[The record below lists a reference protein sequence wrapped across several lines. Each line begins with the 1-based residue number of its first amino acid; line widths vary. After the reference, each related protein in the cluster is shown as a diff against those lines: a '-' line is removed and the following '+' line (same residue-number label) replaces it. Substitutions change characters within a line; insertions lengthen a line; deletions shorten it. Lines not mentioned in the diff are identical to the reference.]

1 MASKSPQNPASAPKS
16 PSTARGLGRGLS
28 SLLGDA
34 GVAAATG
41 TAAPAGSGA
50 SQAAISGSGE
60 APQSQLSGLSEIPVE
75 WINVGPWQPRR
86 QFDREQLEE
95 LASSIREKG
104 IVQPVLL
111 RPTPDQPGRFQLV
124 AGERRWRAAQIARL
138 HEIPAVVRELT
149 EAECYEIALI
159 ENIQRQD
166 LSVIDEAQGYAKLL
180 EINSYTQDQL
190 AKIIGKSRS
199 HIANLLRL
207 LGLPV
212 TVQGLLRDGHLT
224 MGQARPL
231 VGHPQAEILAQKIVA
246 KGLSARQAE
255 ALTKTVISGA
265 APTAKMPAQAEKS
278 ADIKALEQRAAR
290 ELGLAMSIDW
300 NMQAETG
307 KLQIECQSL
316 EQMTDIL
323 EKLGL
328 SH

>member
-1 MASKSPQNPASAPKS
+1 MASKSPQKPASASKAASSRSPSPKS

-28 SLLGDA
+28 TLLGDS
-34 GVAAATG
+34 GIAATAG
-41 TAAPAGSGA
+41 QTASPDSREF
-50 SQAAISGSGE
+50 QY
-60 APQSQLSGLSEIPVE
+60 IPVE

-86 QFDREQLEE
+86 QFDRAQLDE
-95 LASSIREKG
+95 LACSIREKG

-111 RPTPDQPGRFQLV
+111 RPAPDQPGRFQLV

-149 EAECYEIALI
+149 DAECYEIALI

-212 TVQGLLRDGHLT
+212 TVQGLRRAGHLT

-255 ALTKTVISGA
+255 ALIKTVISGT

-316 EQMTDIL
+316 EQMSDIL

>member
-1 MASKSPQNPASAPKS
+1 MASKSPQKPASAPKSPSGKSSSLKS

-28 SLLGDA
+28 TLLGDS
-34 GVAAATG
+34 GIAAT
-41 TAAPAGSGA
+41 AV
-50 SQAAISGSGE
+50 QY
-60 APQSQLSGLSEIPVE
+60 IPVE
-75 WINVGPWQPRR
+75 WINVGAWQPRR

-212 TVQGLLRDGHLT
+212 TVQSLLRDGHLT

-231 VGHPQAEILAQKIVA
+231 VGHLQAEILAQKIVA

>member
-1 MASKSPQNPASAPKS
+1 MASKNPQKPTSAPKL
-16 PSTARGLGRGLS
+16 PSQKSSSMARGLGRGLS
-28 SLLGDA
+28 TLLGDSGINATA
-34 GVAAATG
+34 GQAAA
-41 TAAPAGSGA
+41 PESREF
-50 SQAAISGSGE
+50 QY
-60 APQSQLSGLSEIPVE
+60 IPVE

-86 QFDREQLEE
+86 QFAREQLDE

-111 RPTPDQPGRFQLV
+111 RPTPDQPGRFQLI

-138 HEIPAVVRELT
+138 HQIPAVVRELT
-149 EAECYEIALI
+149 DSECYEIALI

-166 LSVIDEAQGYAKLL
+166 LSIIDEAQGYAKLL
-180 EINSYTQDQL
+180 ELNSYTQDQL

-212 TVQGLLRDGHLT
+212 AVQDLLCDGHLT

-231 VGHPQAEILAQKIVA
+231 VGHPQAEMLAQKIIA

-255 ALTKTVISGA
+255 ALTKTIISGA
-265 APTAKMPAQAEKS
+265 APTAKTPAHADKS
-278 ADIKALEQRAAR
+278 VDIRSLEQRVAR
-290 ELGLAMSIDW
+290 ELGLAMLIDW

-307 KLQIECQSL
+307 RLQIECQSL

-328 SH
+328 SY

>member
-1 MASKSPQNPASAPKS
+1 MASKSPQKPESSSKPSSGKS
-16 PSTARGLGRGLS
+16 SSTARGLGRGLS
-28 SLLGDA
+28 SLLGDS
-34 GVAAATG
+34 GIAATAG
-41 TAAPAGSGA
+41 QAAPPDSREF
-50 SQAAISGSGE
+50 QY
-60 APQSQLSGLSEIPVE
+60 IPVE
-75 WINVGPWQPRR
+75 WINVGVWQPRR

-149 EAECYEIALI
+149 DAECYEIALI

-255 ALTKTVISGA
+255 ALTKIVISGSA
-265 APTAKMPAQAEKS
+265 SIAKMPATAEKS
-278 ADIKALEQRAAR
+278 ADIKVLEQRAAR

-300 NMQAETG
+300 NMQAERG

>member
-1 MASKSPQNPASAPKS
+1 M
-16 PSTARGLGRGLS
+16 
-28 SLLGDA
+28 
-34 GVAAATG
+34 
-41 TAAPAGSGA
+41 
-50 SQAAISGSGE
+50 
-60 APQSQLSGLSEIPVE
+60 
-75 WINVGPWQPRR
+75 
-86 QFDREQLEE
+86 
-95 LASSIREKG
+95 
-104 IVQPVLL
+104 
-111 RPTPDQPGRFQLV
+111 
-124 AGERRWRAAQIARL
+124 
-138 HEIPAVVRELT
+138 RELT
-149 EAECYEIALI
+149 DAECYEIALI

-180 EINSYTQDQL
+180 EINSYTQDQV

-207 LGLPV
+207 LGLPL

-255 ALTKTVISGA
+255 ALTKTVISGS
-265 APTAKMPAQAEKS
+265 APTAKMPATAEKS

>member
-1 MASKSPQNPASAPKS
+1 MASKSPQKPASAPKS
-16 PSTARGLGRGLS
+16 LSGKSPSAARGLGRGLS
-28 SLLGDA
+28 TLLGDS
-34 GVAAATG
+34 GIAAT
-41 TAAPAGSGA
+41 AGQVALPDSREF
-50 SQAAISGSGE
+50 QY
-60 APQSQLSGLSEIPVE
+60 IPVE
-75 WINVGPWQPRR
+75 WINVGAWQPRR

-138 HEIPAVVRELT
+138 HEIPAVVRELND
-149 EAECYEIALI
+149 AECYEIALI

>member
-1 MASKSPQNPASAPKS
+1 MASKTPQKHTSASKSPSPKS
-16 PSTARGLGRGLS
+16 PSMARGLGRGLS
-28 SLLGDA
+28 TLLGDSGIAATA
-34 GVAAATG
+34 GPAAA
-41 TAAPAGSGA
+41 PDSREF
-50 SQAAISGSGE
+50 QH
-60 APQSQLSGLSEIPVE
+60 IPVE
-75 WINVGPWQPRR
+75 WINVGPWQPRH
-86 QFDREQLEE
+86 QFDRDQLDE

-111 RPTPDQPGRFQLV
+111 RPTPDQPGRFQLI

-138 HEIPAVVRELT
+138 HEIPAIVRELT
-149 EAECYEIALI
+149 ASECYEIALI

-180 EINSYTQDQL
+180 EINNYTQDQL

-231 VGHPQAEILAQKIVA
+231 VGHPQAELLAQKIVA

-255 ALTKTVISGA
+255 ALTKTVFSGA
-265 APTAKMPAQAEKS
+265 APTAKTPAQATKS
-278 ADIKALEQRAAR
+278 ADIKSLEQKAAR

-307 KLQIECQSL
+307 RLQIECQSL

-328 SH
+328 SL

>member
-1 MASKSPQNPASAPKS
+1 MASKSPQKPASAPKPS
-16 PSTARGLGRGLS
+16 SGKSSSTARGLGRGLS
-28 SLLGDA
+28 SLLGDS
-34 GVAAATG
+34 GIAATAG
-41 TAAPAGSGA
+41 QAAPPDSREF
-50 SQAAISGSGE
+50 QY
-60 APQSQLSGLSEIPVE
+60 IPVE
-75 WINVGPWQPRR
+75 WINVGVWQPRR

-149 EAECYEIALI
+149 DAECYEIALI

-255 ALTKTVISGA
+255 ALTKTFTNSS
-265 APTAKMPAQAEKS
+265 APTAKMPATAEKS
-278 ADIKALEQRAAR
+278 ADIKVLEQRAAR

>member
-1 MASKSPQNPASAPKS
+1 
-16 PSTARGLGRGLS
+16 
-28 SLLGDA
+28 LLGDS
-34 GVAAATG
+34 GIAATAG
-41 TAAPAGSGA
+41 QAAPPDSREF
-50 SQAAISGSGE
+50 QY
-60 APQSQLSGLSEIPVE
+60 IPVE
-75 WINVGPWQPRR
+75 WINVGVWQPRR

-149 EAECYEIALI
+149 DAECYEIALI

-180 EINSYTQDQL
+180 EINSYTQDQV

-207 LGLPV
+207 LGLPL

-255 ALTKTVISGA
+255 ALTKTVISGS
-265 APTAKMPAQAEKS
+265 APTAKMPATAEKS

>member
-1 MASKSPQNPASAPKS
+1 MASKSPQKSASASKPSSGKS
-16 PSTARGLGRGLS
+16 SSTARGLGRGLS
-28 SLLGDA
+28 TLLGDS
-34 GVAAATG
+34 GIAATAG
-41 TAAPAGSGA
+41 QAAPPDSREF
-50 SQAAISGSGE
+50 QY
-60 APQSQLSGLSEIPVE
+60 IPVE
-75 WINVGPWQPRR
+75 WINVGVWQPRR

-149 EAECYEIALI
+149 DAECYEIALI

-255 ALTKTVISGA
+255 ALTKTVISGS
-265 APTAKMPAQAEKS
+265 APTAKMPATAEKS

>member
-1 MASKSPQNPASAPKS
+1 MASKSPQKPTSAPKS

-28 SLLGDA
+28 TLLGDS
-34 GVAAATG
+34 GIAAT
-41 TAAPAGSGA
+41 AG
-50 SQAAISGSGE
+50 QAVPSDSRE
-60 APQSQLSGLSEIPVE
+60 FQYIPVE

-86 QFDREQLEE
+86 RFDREQLDE

-111 RPTPDQPGRFQLV
+111 RPTPDQLGRFQLV

-138 HEIPAVVRELT
+138 HEIPAVVRGLT
-149 EAECYEIALI
+149 DLECYEIALI

-212 TVQGLLRDGHLT
+212 MVQGLLRDGHLT

-231 VGHPQAEILAQKIVA
+231 VGHTQAEILAQKIVA

-255 ALTKTVISGA
+255 ALTKTIISAA
-265 APTAKMPAQAEKS
+265 APTAKKPVLAEKS
-278 ADIKALEQRAAR
+278 ADIKLLEQRAAR

-300 NMQAETG
+300 NMQAEAG
-307 KLQIECQSL
+307 RLQIECQSL
-316 EQMTDIL
+316 EQMTNIL

>member
-1 MASKSPQNPASAPKS
+1 M
-16 PSTARGLGRGLS
+16 
-28 SLLGDA
+28 
-34 GVAAATG
+34 
-41 TAAPAGSGA
+41 
-50 SQAAISGSGE
+50 
-60 APQSQLSGLSEIPVE
+60 
-75 WINVGPWQPRR
+75 
-86 QFDREQLEE
+86 
-95 LASSIREKG
+95 
-104 IVQPVLL
+104 
-111 RPTPDQPGRFQLV
+111 
-124 AGERRWRAAQIARL
+124 
-138 HEIPAVVRELT
+138 RELT
-149 EAECYEIALI
+149 DAECYEIALI

-166 LSVIDEAQGYAKLL
+166 LSVIDEAQGFAKLL

-300 NMQAETG
+300 NMQTETG

-316 EQMTDIL
+316 EQITDIL

-328 SH
+328 SLSLIHI

>member
-1 MASKSPQNPASAPKS
+1 MASKSPQKPASAPKP

-28 SLLGDA
+28 TLLGDS
-34 GVAAATG
+34 GIAAT
-41 TAAPAGSGA
+41 AG
-50 SQAAISGSGE
+50 QAALPDSREFQYIS
-60 APQSQLSGLSEIPVE
+60 VE
-75 WINVGPWQPRR
+75 WINVGAWQPRR

-149 EAECYEIALI
+149 DAECYEIALI

-180 EINSYTQDQL
+180 DINGYTQDQL

-255 ALTKTVISGA
+255 ALTKTVFSGSA
-265 APTAKMPAQAEKS
+265 ATAKMSAQAEKS

>member
-1 MASKSPQNPASAPKS
+1 MTSKFPQNPASASEVASSKSPSPKS

-28 SLLGDA
+28 TLLGNS
-34 GVAAATG
+34 GVAATAG
-41 TAAPAGSGA
+41 QAAPADSREF
-50 SQAAISGSGE
+50 QY
-60 APQSQLSGLSEIPVE
+60 IPVE
-75 WINVGPWQPRR
+75 RINVGPWQPRR
-86 QFDREQLEE
+86 QFDRAQLDE

-111 RPTPDQPGRFQLV
+111 RLTPNLPGRFQLV

-149 EAECYEIALI
+149 DAECYEIALI

-190 AKIIGKSRS
+190 AKMIGKSRS

-212 TVQGLLRDGHLT
+212 TVQSLLRDGHLT

-231 VGHPQAEILAQKIVA
+231 VGHPKAEILAQKIVA

-255 ALTKTVISGA
+255 ALTKTAISGA
-265 APTAKMPAQAEKS
+265 APTAKMLATPEKS
-278 ADIKALEQRAAR
+278 ADIRSLEQRAAR

-307 KLQIECQSL
+307 QLQIECQSL

>member
-1 MASKSPQNPASAPKS
+1 MASKPPQKPASATKS
-16 PSTARGLGRGLS
+16 SSTARGLGRGLS
-28 SLLGDA
+28 TLLGDS
-34 GVAAATG
+34 GIAATAG
-41 TAAPAGSGA
+41 QAAPSH
-50 SQAAISGSGE
+50 SREFQY
-60 APQSQLSGLSEIPVE
+60 IPVE

-86 QFDREQLEE
+86 LFDRAQLEE

-111 RPTPDQPGRFQLV
+111 RPTPDQAGRFQLV

-149 EAECYEIALI
+149 DAECYEIALI

-190 AKIIGKSRS
+190 ANVIGKSRS

-212 TVQGLLRDGHLT
+212 TVQDLLRDGHLT

-231 VGHPQAEILAQKIVA
+231 VGHPQSEMLAQKIVSR
-246 KGLSARQAE
+246 GMSARQVE
-255 ALTKTVISGA
+255 ALTKTVINDTT
-265 APTAKMPAQAEKS
+265 PTAKMPVKVKKS
-278 ADIKALEQRAAR
+278 ANIKSLEQRAAR

-307 KLQIECQSL
+307 RLQIECKSL
-316 EQMTDIL
+316 EQMTDLL

>member
-1 MASKSPQNPASAPKS
+1 MTSKFPQNPASASEVASSKSPSPKS

-28 SLLGDA
+28 TLLGNS
-34 GVAAATG
+34 GVAATAG
-41 TAAPAGSGA
+41 QAAPADSREF
-50 SQAAISGSGE
+50 QY
-60 APQSQLSGLSEIPVE
+60 IPVE
-75 WINVGPWQPRR
+75 RINVGPWQPRR
-86 QFDREQLEE
+86 QFDRAQLDE

-111 RPTPDQPGRFQLV
+111 RLTPNLPGRFQLV

-149 EAECYEIALI
+149 DAECYEIALI

-180 EINSYTQDQL
+180 EINSYTQDRL

-231 VGHPQAEILAQKIVA
+231 VGHPKAEILAQKIVA

-255 ALTKTVISGA
+255 ALTKTAISGA
-265 APTAKMPAQAEKS
+265 APTAKMLATPEKS
-278 ADIKALEQRAAR
+278 ADIRSLEQRAAR

-307 KLQIECQSL
+307 QLQIECQSL

>member
-1 MASKSPQNPASAPKS
+1 MASKIPQQPTSAPKLSS
-16 PSTARGLGRGLS
+16 PKSPPMARGLGRGLS
-28 SLLGDA
+28 TLLGDSGIAATA
-34 GVAAATG
+34 GQAAA
-41 TAAPAGSGA
+41 PDSREF
-50 SQAAISGSGE
+50 QY
-60 APQSQLSGLSEIPVE
+60 IPVE

-86 QFDREQLEE
+86 QFVREQLDE

-111 RPTPDQPGRFQLV
+111 RPTPDQPGRFQLI

-138 HEIPAVVRELT
+138 HEIPACVRELT
-149 EAECYEIALI
+149 DSECYEIALI

-166 LSVIDEAQGYAKLL
+166 LSVMEEAQGYAKLL

-265 APTAKMPAQAEKS
+265 TPTAKTPAQAEKS
-278 ADIKALEQRAAR
+278 ADIRSLEQRAAR

-300 NMQAETG
+300 NIQAETG
-307 KLQIECQSL
+307 RLQIECQSL
-316 EQMTDIL
+316 EQMTNIL

>member
-1 MASKSPQNPASAPKS
+1 MASKSPQKLASASKS
-16 PSTARGLGRGLS
+16 SSTARGLGRGLS
-28 SLLGDA
+28 TLLGDS
-34 GVAAATG
+34 GIAATAG
-41 TAAPAGSGA
+41 QAAPPDSR
-50 SQAAISGSGE
+50 E
-60 APQSQLSGLSEIPVE
+60 FHYIPVE
-75 WINVGPWQPRR
+75 WINVGAWQPRR

>member
-1 MASKSPQNPASAPKS
+1 MASKSPQKLASAPKPS
-16 PSTARGLGRGLS
+16 SGKSSSTARGLGRGLS
-28 SLLGDA
+28 TLLGDS
-34 GVAAATG
+34 GIAATAG
-41 TAAPAGSGA
+41 QTALPDSREF
-50 SQAAISGSGE
+50 QYIS
-60 APQSQLSGLSEIPVE
+60 VE
-75 WINVGPWQPRR
+75 WINVGAWQPRR

-95 LASSIREKG
+95 LASSISEKG

-149 EAECYEIALI
+149 DAECYEIALI

-212 TVQGLLRDGHLT
+212 TVQSLLRDGHLT

-231 VGHPQAEILAQKIVA
+231 VGHPQAEILAPKIVA

>member
-1 MASKSPQNPASAPKS
+1 MASKSPQKLASAPKS
-16 PSTARGLGRGLS
+16 SSTARGLGRGLS
-28 SLLGDA
+28 TLLGDS
-34 GVAAATG
+34 GIAATAG
-41 TAAPAGSGA
+41 QTALPDLREF
-50 SQAAISGSGE
+50 QYV
-60 APQSQLSGLSEIPVE
+60 PVE

-86 QFDREQLEE
+86 QFDREHLDE
-95 LASSIREKG
+95 LAISIREKG

-111 RPTPDQPGRFQLV
+111 RPMPGQSGRFQLV

-138 HEIPAVVRELT
+138 HELPAVLRELT
-149 EAECYEIALI
+149 DSECYEIALI

-166 LSVIDEAQGYAKLL
+166 LSVIDEAHGYANLL

-207 LGLPV
+207 LGLPI
-212 TVQGLLRDGHLT
+212 TVQELLRDGHLT

-231 VGHPQAEILAQKIVA
+231 VGHPQAELLAQKIVV
-246 KGLSARQAE
+246 KRLSARQAE
-255 ALTKTVISGA
+255 ALTKTVISA
-265 APTAKMPAQAEKS
+265 VAPTAKTLSQSEKS
-278 ADIKALEQRAAR
+278 ADIKSLEQRATR

-307 KLQIECQSL
+307 RLQIECQSL

>member
-1 MASKSPQNPASAPKS
+1 MASKSPQKPASAPKPS
-16 PSTARGLGRGLS
+16 SGKSSSTARGLGRGLS
-28 SLLGDA
+28 TLLGDS
-34 GVAAATG
+34 GIAATAG
-41 TAAPAGSGA
+41 QAAPPDSREF
-50 SQAAISGSGE
+50 QY
-60 APQSQLSGLSEIPVE
+60 IPVE
-75 WINVGPWQPRR
+75 WINVGVWQPRR

-149 EAECYEIALI
+149 DAECYEIALI

-255 ALTKTVISGA
+255 ALTKTVINGS
-265 APTAKMPAQAEKS
+265 APTAKMPATAEKS
-278 ADIKALEQRAAR
+278 ADIKVLEQRAAR

>member
-1 MASKSPQNPASAPKS
+1 MASKSPQKLASAPKSSSGKS

-28 SLLGDA
+28 TLLGDS
-34 GVAAATG
+34 GIAATAG
-41 TAAPAGSGA
+41 QAAPPDSREF
-50 SQAAISGSGE
+50 QY
-60 APQSQLSGLSEIPVE
+60 IPVE
-75 WINVGPWQPRR
+75 WINVGAWQPRR

-124 AGERRWRAAQIARL
+124 AGERRWRAAQIASL

-149 EAECYEIALI
+149 DAECYEIALI

-231 VGHPQAEILAQKIVA
+231 VGHPQAEILAQQIVA

-255 ALTKTVISGA
+255 ALTKTVISGS
-265 APTAKMPAQAEKS
+265 APTAKMPATAEKS

>member
-1 MASKSPQNPASAPKS
+1 MASKSPQKPASAPKSSSGKSSSLKS

-28 SLLGDA
+28 TLLGDS
-34 GVAAATG
+34 GIAATAG
-41 TAAPAGSGA
+41 QAAPPDSR
-50 SQAAISGSGE
+50 E
-60 APQSQLSGLSEIPVE
+60 FHYIPVE
-75 WINVGPWQPRR
+75 WINVGAWQPRR

>member
-1 MASKSPQNPASAPKS
+1 MASKSPQKPAFAPKS
-16 PSTARGLGRGLS
+16 PSGKSSSTARGLGRGLS
-28 SLLGDA
+28 TLLGDS
-34 GVAAATG
+34 GIAAT
-41 TAAPAGSGA
+41 AG
-50 SQAAISGSGE
+50 QE
-60 APQSQLSGLSEIPVE
+60 APPDSREFQYIPVE
-75 WINVGPWQPRR
+75 WINVGAWQPRR

-149 EAECYEIALI
+149 DAECYEIALI